1 MAGNSYNVD
10 AERTHADR
18 ASCRHDAF
26 SVDFDDAEQLP
37 YNNGNEYDVIRG
49 GNMALLKNFDM
60 DEFRQLIDD
69 VYDEICIWDASW
81 HLIYANKVFYRHYN
95 IKPEELIGKTVEEL
109 SLKRK
114 LWYPT
119 CVPETFTE
127 KKPFI
132 QRQRTITG
140 IDITTISVP
149 VFDDNDNVR
158 YIVQSV
164 REGEKEL
171 NKELTPIKPQSDE
184 DEVHERRVIYKS
196 REMGKT
202 LEYAETIAKTDA
214 PILILGETGTGKSY
228 IAKYI
233 HEHSSRRDKPF
244 VVVNMASL
252 SPSVIESELFG
263 YKRGAFTG
271 ADSKGKKGLFEAANG
286 GTLFLDE
293 MGDFPYELQSK
304 LLNVIQEEEFIP
316 VGGTETVKLN
326 VRLICA
332 TNCDLVKMIEA
343 GKFRRDLYH
352 RINMLEITIPPLRRR
367 KDDITV
373 LTDYFL
379 SMFNRKYGK
388 HVVLSESVRD
398 IFMKYSWTGNVRELS
413 NVVERGVITSEHDI
427 MDNSCLPDSFF
438 SMDNIKTTGE
448 CVFERMSYDDVMEE
462 YEGKII
468 RKAYEMYPS
477 SRRMAEALKISQST
491 ANRLIRKYIEKT

>member
-1 MAGNSYNVD
+1 
-10 AERTHADR
+10 
-18 ASCRHDAF
+18 
-26 SVDFDDAEQLP
+26 
-37 YNNGNEYDVIRG
+37 
-49 GNMALLKNFDM
+49 MALLRDFDK
-60 DEFRQLIDD
+60 DEFIRLIDN
-69 VYDEICIWDASW
+69 VYDEICIWDAEW
-81 HLIYANKVFYRHYN
+81 HLIYANKIFYRHYN
-95 IKPEELIGKTVEEL
+95 IRPEELLDKNVEEL
-109 SLKRK
+109 SLKRR

-140 IDITTISVP
+140 IDIVTVSVP

-171 NKELTPIKPQSDE
+171 NKELTPIRPEENNDE
-184 DEVHERRVIYKS
+184 ANERRVIYKS
-196 REMGKT
+196 HEMKRT
-202 LEYAETIAKTDA
+202 IEYAGTIARTEA

-228 IAKYI
+228 IARYI
-233 HEHSSRRDKPF
+233 HEHSSRRGKPF

-316 VGGTETVKLN
+316 VGGTESVKLD

-367 KDDITV
+367 KDDIPV

-379 SMFNRKYGK
+379 DIFNRKYDK
-388 HVVLSESVRD
+388 QVRLSESVRD

-427 MDNSCLPDSFF
+427 MDNSRLPDSFF
-438 SMDNIKTTGE
+438 SMDNIKSSEG
-448 CVFERMSYDDVMEE
+448 CIFEKMSFDAVIEE
-462 YEGKII
+462 YEGRII
-468 RKAYEMYPS
+468 RRAYEQYPS
-477 SRRMAEALKISQST
+477 SRKLAEALKLSQST
-491 ANRLIRKYIEKT
+491 ASRLIRKYIEKE

>member
-1 MAGNSYNVD
+1 MERNSYNVVVGK
-10 AERTHADR
+10 THASR
-18 ASCRHDAF
+18 VSYRHAAF
-26 SVDFDDAEQLP
+26 SDVPDDAEQSLF
-37 YNNGNEYDVIRG
+37 NNSNVYDVIRD
-49 GNMALLKNFDM
+49 GNMALLKNFDKE
-60 DEFRQLIDD
+60 EFIQLIDN

-81 HLIYANKVFYRHYN
+81 HLIYANKVFYKHYN
-95 IKPEELIGKTVEEL
+95 FRPEALLGKTVEEL
-109 SLKRK
+109 SDKLR

-140 IDITTISVP
+140 IDIITISVP
-149 VFDDNDNVR
+149 VFDDNDNVK

-171 NKELTPIKPQSDE
+171 NKELTPVKSRSD
-184 DEVHERRVIYKS
+184 DEPHERRVIYKS
-196 REMGKT
+196 PEMKKT
-202 LEYAETIAKTDA
+202 LEYAETIARTDA

-233 HEHSSRRDKPF
+233 HEHSSRSGKPF
-244 VVVNMASL
+244 IVVNMASL
-252 SPSVIESELFG
+252 SPAVIESELFG
-263 YKRGAFTG
+263 YKKGAFTG

-352 RINMLEITIPPLRRR
+352 RINMLEITIPPLRHR
-367 KDDITV
+367 KDDIIE

-379 SMFNRKYGK
+379 EMFNRKYNK
-388 HVVLSESVRD
+388 QVRLSDSVRD

-427 MDNSCLPDSFF
+427 MDNSRLPDSFF
-438 SMDNIKTTGE
+438 SMDNIKSSGE
-448 CVFERMSYDDVMEE
+448 CVFEKMSFDAVMEE
-462 YEGKII
+462 YEGKLI
-468 RKAYEMYPS
+468 RKAYELYPS
-477 SRRMAEALKISQST
+477 SRRMAEALKLSQST
-491 ANRLIRKYIEKT
+491 ANRLIRKYISLTC

>member
-1 MAGNSYNVD
+1 
-10 AERTHADR
+10 
-18 ASCRHDAF
+18 
-26 SVDFDDAEQLP
+26 
-37 YNNGNEYDVIRG
+37 
-49 GNMALLKNFDM
+49 MALISGIDLN
-60 DEFRQLIDD
+60 EFTGLIDD
-69 VYDEICIWDASW
+69 VYDEICIWDSTW

-95 IKPEELIGKTVEEL
+95 VKPETLLGKTVEEL

-140 IDITTISVP
+140 IEIITISVP
-149 VFDDNDNVR
+149 IFDDNDNVK

-171 NKELTPIKPQSDE
+171 NKELTPIKPVGDGDE
-184 DEVHERRVIYKS
+184 QGSTRRVIYKS
-196 REMGKT
+196 REMHDT
-202 LEYAETIAKTDA
+202 IEYAETIAKTDA

-233 HEHSSRRDKPF
+233 HEHSSRRDKPY

-252 SPSVIESELFG
+252 SPAVIESELFG
-263 YKRGAFTG
+263 YKKGAFTG
-271 ADSKGKKGLFEAANG
+271 ADNKGKKGLFEAANG

-293 MGDFPYELQSK
+293 MGEFPYELQSK
-304 LLNVIQEEEFIP
+304 LLHVIQDEEFIP
-316 VGGTETVKLN
+316 VGGTEAVKLN

-367 KDDITV
+367 KDDIPV

-379 SMFNRKYGK
+379 ELFNRKYEK
-388 HVVLSESVRD
+388 QVKLSESVRD

-413 NVVERGVITSEHDI
+413 NVVERGVITAEHDI
-427 MDNSCLPDSFF
+427 MNNRNLPDSFF
-438 SMDNIKTTGE
+438 SMDNIKASND
-448 CVFERMSYDDVMEE
+448 CIFEHMSYEAVMEE

-468 RKAYEMYPS
+468 RKAYELYPS
-477 SRRMAEALKISQST
+477 SRKMAEALKVSQST
-491 ANRLIRKYIEKT
+491 ANRLIKKYIEDA